1 MNRDLY
7 IDFAKGLATLSII
20 FIHTAFWSGQFY
32 IAPEVRVF
40 SLVFDVALFYALS
53 GITSG
58 SNIEKTFYR
67 LLKLQITYMIFVT
80 LLFFLDYFFKVFG
93 LAFFSLEWLHNFYS
107 TFGSKYAAIDI
118 STQPQW
124 QNLGNWYLHQYTNAD
139 TFPVVMGSFWY
150 LKVYFILT
158 VFGVLILK
166 FFPKHINWFIGI
178 CIALTLIFN
187 VFPAYYPSGQVG
199 YVAFYLAIFLIA
211 HQLKGKKP
219 SPKFI
224 ISLYLIFFVFFA
236 VKYINYSSTINYS
249 FENIFSLNYNLNI
262 FFDFINNL
270 SLNKTKFPPRVP
282 YIIWT
287 FFSLATL
294 FVFYNRLKI
303 SKESFITHIG
313 KNAIFFYFA
322 QGISSSLVY
331 FLVVPLK
338 ENMPWWILMILIYLV
353 NVILA
358 FIIAAGL
365 KKFDSFGWKI
375 LEFLR
380 KKTASTSA

>member
-32 IAPEVRVF
+32 IPAEIRVF
-40 SLVFDVALFYALS
+40 SLVFDVAVFYALS

-93 LAFFSLEWLHNFYS
+93 LTFFSLEWLQNFYS
-107 TFGSKYAAIDI
+107 TFGSKYSTTAI
-118 STQPQW
+118 STTPQW

-178 CIALTLIFN
+178 CIALTLLFN
-187 VFPAYYPSGQVG
+187 LFPEYYPTGQVG
-199 YVAFYLAIFLIA
+199 YVAFYLAIFLIGNRMR
-211 HQLKGKKP
+211 GKKIQGR
-219 SPKFI
+219 FI
-224 ISLYLIFFVFFA
+224 PVLYILVAGALLWMFWFYGPDIFY
-236 VKYINYSSTINYS
+236 KINKN
-249 FENIFSLNYNLNI
+249 
-262 FFDFINNL
+262 
-270 SLNKTKFPPRVP
+270 KFPPKIP

-287 FFSLATL
+287 LFSIVTL
-294 FVFYNRLKI
+294 LVLYNRLKVK
-303 SKESFITHIG
+303 KENFITYIG
-313 KNAIFFYFA
+313 QNAIFFYFA

-331 FLVVPLK
+331 FLAVPLK
-338 ENMPWWILMILIYLV
+338 ENMHWWILMILIYFI
-353 NVILA
+353 NIILA
-358 FIIAAGL
+358 FIISAGL
-365 KKFDSFGWKI
+365 KKADNTGWKI

-380 KKTASTSA
+380 RKTAS